1 MWQYITL
8 MKRIYLI
15 DCPGVVYDEG
25 DDEAQIVMKVR
36 PHLSVC
42 VSGRGWM
49 FCVLFG
55 LISLSFPL
63 SPHTPP
69 LSTPPS

>member
-36 PHLSVC
+36 TCLSA
-42 VSGRGWM
+42 WAA
-49 FCVLFG
+49 
-55 LISLSFPL
+55 
-63 SPHTPP
+63 
-69 LSTPPS
+69 